1 MRGDDPELSRGEE
14 FLRALKANSTPI
26 GPCLCIPVGLPVE
39 AVLRPVGTVTGRLN
53 ANDVSLLTEWRNRFV
68 NSFLTQFKA
77 TESRT
82 EKWLT
87 EVVGPDPTR
96 ILFMLDDARGQTAGY
111 LGVAFIDWKE
121 LTGEADAFV
130 RGSELPPGVMAKSI
144 FTLLDWAH
152 EQLGLKSMS
161 GRVRSDNPALS
172 FFLKFAKETKRMPL
186 RRIEEP
192 GIVRWVED
200 ETSDGD
206 SPSLVY
212 MIFDRNLLRVSL
224 SQHR

>member
-1 MRGDDPELSRGEE
+1 LRGDDPELSRGEE
-14 FLRALKANSTPI
+14 FLRALKAHSTPN
-26 GPCLCIPVGLPVE
+26 GPCLCIPVGLPIE

-200 ETSDGD
+200 ETSDDD